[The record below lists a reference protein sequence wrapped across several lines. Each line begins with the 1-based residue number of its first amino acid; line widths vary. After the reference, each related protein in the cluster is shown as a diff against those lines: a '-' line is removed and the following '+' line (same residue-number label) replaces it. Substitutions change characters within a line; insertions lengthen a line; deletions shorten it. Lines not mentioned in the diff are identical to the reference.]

1 MENNNSITFSC
12 FDKYFFCFLYHFQ
25 VFLSLFLSFFL
36 SFFFALSTL
45 AFSKVVSYK
54 GQITNKSEDVKI

>member
-25 VFLSLFLSFFL
+25 VFLSLFLSFF
-36 SFFFALSTL
+36 FALSTL
-45 AFSKVVSYK
+45 AFSKIVSYQ

>member
-12 FDKYFFCFLYHFQ
+12 FDKYSFCFFLYHFQ

-36 SFFFALSTL
+36 ALSNAL

-54 GQITNKSEDVKI
+54 GQITKSEDVKI